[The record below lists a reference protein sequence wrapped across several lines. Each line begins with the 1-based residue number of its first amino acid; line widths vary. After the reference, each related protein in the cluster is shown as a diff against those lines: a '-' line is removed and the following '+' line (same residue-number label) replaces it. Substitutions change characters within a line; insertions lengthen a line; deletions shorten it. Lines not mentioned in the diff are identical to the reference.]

1 MEASGGHTLL
11 IINQAR
17 PGGLVGYQ
25 YTRYFAPK
33 IPIYLKIVKCVILN
47 ILKQNTK
54 YLKMNK
60 SDLNKRETPGSL
72 SSSASFAV
80 GQRPW

>member
-1 MEASGGHTLL
+1 MCDT
-11 IINQAR
+11 
-17 PGGLVGYQ
+17 
-25 YTRYFAPK
+25 K
-33 IPIYLKIVKCVILN
+33 YLKLFWE
-47 ILKQNTK
+47 QNTK